1 MQRPHLVVK
10 KRALTLGLLALAVC
24 ATASATDVY
33 QWKDAHGTTQYS
45 STPPAIGAYR
55 TRTIHNDQVD
65 VSGAKPT
72 AKSTENPSC
81 DIARKNI
88 ALLQGKEAV
97 QIDSNGDG
105 KPDKTLSGASHHEG
119 QLHYDRGRQGRRT
132 AEVTRRRGREQVRVK
147 PRRLAWQTA
156 HPFC

>member
-1 MQRPHLVVK
+1 MQRPHLVMK

-45 STPPAIGAYR
+45 STPPATGAYR
-55 TRTIHNDQVD
+55 TRSIHDDQVD
-65 VSGAKPT
+65 VSDAKRT
-72 AKSTENPSC
+72 AKTTENPSC
-81 DIARKNI
+81 DIARKNM

-105 KPDKTLSGASHHEG
+105 KPDKTLSADDRANQM
-119 QLHYDRGRQGRRT
+119 QLAQATLKVSCAT
-132 AEVTRRRGREQVRVK
+132 AVADKAATP
-147 PRRLAWQTA
+147 PR
-156 HPFC
+156 

>member
-24 ATASATDVY
+24 ATANAGDVY
-33 QWKDAHGTTQYS
+33 QWKDAHGITQYS
-45 STPPAIGAYR
+45 STPPATGAYR
-55 TRTIHNDQVD
+55 TRSIHNDQVD
-65 VSGAKPT
+65 LVGAKPS

-81 DIARKNI
+81 DIARKNM

-105 KPDKTLSGASHHEG
+105 KPDKTLSADDRANQM
-119 QLHYDRGRQGRRT
+119 QLAQATVKVTCAT
-132 AEVTRRRGREQVRVK
+132 AVADK
-147 PRRLAWQTA
+147 AAAPR
-156 HPFC
+156 